1 MKTKRI
7 KFLVACALAALSQI
21 ASAGSYWLGKAIDR
35 SALVAGDYVY
45 VSCAKSTSENVYVS
59 ARLLKSSDGTGR
71 SARLTG
77 YTDGTE
83 VFELVSAPAQHAG
96 TPSFYL
102 RNIARDKYIVGS
114 DTGCVYVA
122 TASDATSFE
131 IVKPTTQYGLFRNVT
146 STALLLIHYDGE
158 TPCFFAPDLTNNRVV
173 YSTKAGGV
181 FWTFRAAMTQCAQ
194 VGADEL
200 KNGMQVLFN
209 NATNY
214 LDVGPTQYLSSDT
227 CTVKNP
233 NQNPGHPLALS
244 DGYDG
249 RNEWRIISSGD
260 KYIVRSVQTGGYLCA
275 TESDGIRLTP
285 QSSNALTVEFEPTQ
299 GNYTIHDWWV
309 TNEKSLVMYHM
320 DGETKMKVGPYR
332 GYGYTYYSTGINN
345 IAWNVYQTG
354 YHPLEKD
361 VLGFDEMED
370 ADAIPGVQRSK
381 NNVVSM
387 EFERPYVIKRI
398 KYMASSTVKVQLG
411 MFEGANQAD
420 FGDAIPF
427 YMIKSEPVP
436 GKDTTVE
443 VNCSRGFRY
452 VRYVGPKSAG
462 NVVPQVTYYGEEG
475 EGDDS
480 QLYQITNLP
489 MIVMHTQNEA
499 KVVSRDDY
507 LPGIASIISDGG
519 QAVMTDSREVR
530 GRGNGTWTL
539 DKKPYKLKFRKK
551 HSVLG
556 LPAKAKK
563 WVLLANHQDKSLMRN
578 LVSFEMSKQIGMRY
592 TPAGTPVDV
601 VLNGEY
607 MGNFDIY
614 DQMEV
619 KKNRIEVTEMSPL
632 DNTEPNISGGYLL
645 ELDGYASKEPVH
657 FYSATYNAPIT
668 VHYPEP
674 DAITKEQ
681 VAYIKEH
688 YNEMERRIFSSDPL
702 NPETGISSYVDVESF
717 LKRFLLEE
725 ATANADS
732 YWSVYIMKERN
743 DDRFIFSPA
752 WDLDHTYD
760 IFAPSSPASSFND
773 YQCLVKGSN
782 QGNIRGI
789 ISKIIE
795 TYNDSLVYLWTKFRL
810 RDGLTYEHYEHYID
824 SVASLIDESQRLNF
838 IRWPVLD
845 VELPFGTG
853 IRYTYENEVKFLK
866 ETLKTRLEWMDQHVG
881 IDPTLICEKGDVN
894 NDGHINLADVV
905 AGATFVQG
913 QSVEGY
919 VRQSADMNDD
929 GKVARIDLT
938 LLVNELFSKETPD
951 LPVDATQGLSLSLTG
966 SELRAGEEGV
976 LKLSCNSSVTSVGAL
991 QFDITL
997 PEGVELEEVTR
1008 TSNLMSIYNVI
1019 MRPLAGNS
1027 YRVIVYS
1034 AYLRNMPATVD
1045 ILELKVKPSA
1055 DMASGSY
1062 GITLSNAFGSQ
1073 LDAKVVLSADVQT
1086 PVSVLPPV
1094 GIHSVRP
1101 DATNPDGDTYD
1112 LQGRR
1117 ARQNQRGIYITDG
1130 KKEKR

>member
-131 IVKPTTQYGLFRNVT
+131 IVKPTLELGAFRNVT
-146 STALLLIHYDGE
+146 ASALLLAHYESDGVRYLI
-158 TPCFFAPDLTNNRVV
+158 PDVSGNRTV
-173 YSTKAGGV
+173 YSESAGNV
-181 FWTFRAAMTQCAQ
+181 YWTFRAAMTQCAQ

-285 QSSNALTVEFEPTQ
+285 QSSDALTVEFEPTQ

-462 NVVPQVTYYGEEG
+462 SHRPRVTYYGEEG

-489 MIVMHTQNEA
+489 LIVMHTQGEA
-499 KVVSRDDY
+499 AVTSKEVYR
-507 LPGIASIISDGG
+507 PGIASIISDGG
-519 QAVMTDSREVR
+519 QAVMTDSMEVR

-619 KKNRIEVTEMSPL
+619 KKNRIEVAEMSPL
-632 DNTEPNISGGYLL
+632 DNTEPNISGGYLI
-645 ELDGYASKEPVH
+645 EMDHSSGREPVV
-657 FYSATYNAPIT
+657 FYSSLYNAPIS
-668 VHYPEP
+668 VHYPEE
-674 DAITKEQ
+674 DNITPQQLE
-681 VAYIKEH
+681 YIKNH
-688 YNEMERRIFSSDPL
+688 YDKMESSVL
-702 NPETGISSYVDVESF
+702 SNNSKTSAEGIAKYIDKESF

-725 ATANADS
+725 ATANADLNS
-732 YWSVYIMKERN
+732 SIYIVKHRS
-743 DDRFIFSPA
+743 DDHFYFYPA

-760 IFAPSSPASSFND
+760 IFSPCTPSCNYNNYLS
-773 YQCLVKGSN
+773 LVY
-782 QGNIRGI
+782 GNSHGNVRSI
-789 ISKIIE
+789 ISKVIKMYDD
-795 TYNDSLVYLWTKFRL
+795 TLKTMWTNYRL
-810 RDGLTYEHYEHYID
+810 RENLTYKYYEHYID
-824 SVASLIDESQRLNF
+824 SMAQVLDESQRLNF

-866 ETLKTRLEWMDQHVG
+866 ETLKARLIWMDEHVG
-881 IDPTLICEKGDVN
+881 FDPSFYGDMGDVN
-894 NDGHINLADVV
+894 NDGHVNLADVV
-905 AGATFVQG
+905 AGGWFVQNRPID
-913 QSVEGY
+913 EY
-919 VRQSADMNDD
+919 NRIAADMSRD
-929 GKVARIDLT
+929 GKVTRVDMT
-938 LLVNELFSKETPD
+938 LLAKELLTYDQPDVPADVTP
-951 LPVDATQGLSLSLTG
+951 SLSFVLSG
-966 SELRAGEEGV
+966 DELRVGEEGV
-976 LKLSCNSSVTSVGAL
+976 ITVAYDNSATSVCAF

-997 PEGVELEEVTR
+997 PEGMVLEAVNT
-1008 TSNLMSIYNVI
+1008 TSNLLS
-1019 MRPLAGNS
+1019 
-1027 YRVIVYS
+1027 VYS
-1034 AYLRNMPATVD
+1034 VLMNQKEGNTYSVILYSSYERD
-1045 ILELKVKPSA
+1045 IPGQTDAIELKVKLA
-1055 DMASGSY
+1055 DSMAWGDNNVKISHGVGAQSSSQAV
-1062 GITLSNAFGSQ
+1062 IAQDQEMTLH
-1073 LDAKVVLSADVQT
+1073 
-1086 PVSVLPPV
+1086 VLPPV
-1094 GIHSVRP
+1094 GIHAVRQSTLP
-1101 DATNPDGDTYD
+1101 HGKAYD
-1112 LQGRR
+1112 LHGRPISPNHKGLYL
-1117 ARQNQRGIYITDG
+1117 QKG
-1130 KKEKR
+1130 KKVAE